1 MNAGTLT
8 GGVVREAV
16 SAYTPSTSASA
27 SQRRVI
33 FAVAVR
39 DRHGHESVW
48 TVEVEGDPSRLDL
61 IEAEARPGRGVM
73 LEYELATR
81 PFLKHGVHTGE
92 VRFLR
97 AERVEFAPGRC
108 AGLAEQ
114 LEGGA
119 DA

>member
-16 SAYTPSTSASA
+16 SAYTPSTAEAPSV
-27 SQRRVI
+27 RRVI

-48 TVEVEGDPSRLDL
+48 TVEVEGDPARLDL
-61 IEAEARPGRGVM
+61 IEEEARPGRGVR
-73 LEYELATR
+73 LCYELATR

-97 AERVEFAPGRC
+97 ADTVEFAAARG
-108 AGLAEQ
+108 AE
-114 LEGGA
+114 A
-119 DA
+119 